1 MMTLNPLTAVSP
13 IDGRY
18 AGKTAPLR
26 EYFSEFALIRNRVRV
41 EIEYFISLTRFGLSQ
56 LEGMENAEDLRKT
69 YTCFTI
75 EDAGRIKEIEKTTN
89 HDVKA
94 VEYFI
99 KEKFREAGLE
109 KYSEFVHFGLTSQ
122 DINNT
127 ATPLSV
133 KEALHDIIYPKMDE
147 IIRELQE
154 RADEWKDIPM
164 LARTHG
170 QPASPT
176 RLGKEIEVFVA
187 RLKEKAGSGGESF
200 TAYASMWMARAGI
213 KGVRNYGSAV
223 SALRRFMKK
232 EDILFADMTV
242 AMMRG
247 FEASLSDRP
256 RARSLYTSCILR
268 MFNDARDEL
277 NNEDCGVLRVRN
289 TLAKYSAPRQA
300 AAEKRALTLDE
311 LLRLMRLP
319 RLGTLTRDGLPCRR
333 DMARDCFLLSFFL
346 MGMNSADMYAATVYD
361 GKSITYQRAKTKD
374 RRADHAA
381 IRVDIHPCL
390 NKLFKRYRGKDG
402 RVFCFAARYATAAD
416 FNRAVNLGLKEAG
429 EAAGIH
435 GLQFYAARHTMATIA
450 VNETGISKYVVNDML
465 NHVEPSLRV
474 TDLYIKRDFGPI
486 NEANFNLIAY
496 VMDKAG
502 VDTVE

>member
-1 MMTLNPLTAVSP
+1 MITFKATFKKDKLRSDKTWQVLIRVTHDKRTAYLPTTMYVS
-13 IDGRY
+13 
-18 AGKTAPLR
+18 KKEVTASFKIKDRAVLDRCDELIR
-26 EYFSEFALIRNRVRV
+26 EYRRRVAAMN
-41 EIEYFISLTRFGLSQ
+41 
-56 LEGMENAEDLRKT
+56 LELNDVPMEA
-69 YTCFTI
+69 I
-75 EDAGRIKEIEKTTN
+75 
-89 HDVKA
+89 
-94 VEYFI
+94 
-99 KEKFREAGLE
+99 
-109 KYSEFVHFGLTSQ
+109 
-122 DINNT
+122 
-127 ATPLSV
+127 
-133 KEALHDIIYPKMDE
+133 
-147 IIRELQE
+147 
-154 RADEWKDIPM
+154 
-164 LARTHG
+164 
-170 QPASPT
+170 
-176 RLGKEIEVFVA
+176 VA

-381 IRVDIHPCL
+381 IRVDVHPCL

>member
-1 MMTLNPLTAVSP
+1 MITFKATFKKDKLRSDKTWQVLIRVTHDKRTAYLPTTMYVS
-13 IDGRY
+13 
-18 AGKTAPLR
+18 KKEVTASFKIKDRAVLDRCDELIR
-26 EYFSEFALIRNRVRV
+26 EYRRRVAAMN
-41 EIEYFISLTRFGLSQ
+41 
-56 LEGMENAEDLRKT
+56 LELNDVPMEA
-69 YTCFTI
+69 I
-75 EDAGRIKEIEKTTN
+75 
-89 HDVKA
+89 
-94 VEYFI
+94 
-99 KEKFREAGLE
+99 
-109 KYSEFVHFGLTSQ
+109 
-122 DINNT
+122 
-127 ATPLSV
+127 
-133 KEALHDIIYPKMDE
+133 
-147 IIRELQE
+147 
-154 RADEWKDIPM
+154 
-164 LARTHG
+164 
-170 QPASPT
+170 
-176 RLGKEIEVFVA
+176 VA

>member
-1 MMTLNPLTAVSP
+1 MITFKATFKKDKLRSDKTWQVLIRVTHDKRTAYLPTTMYVS
-13 IDGRY
+13 
-18 AGKTAPLR
+18 KKEVTASLKIKDRAVLDRCDELIR
-26 EYFSEFALIRNRVRV
+26 EYRRRVAAMN
-41 EIEYFISLTRFGLSQ
+41 
-56 LEGMENAEDLRKT
+56 LELNDVPMEA
-69 YTCFTI
+69 I
-75 EDAGRIKEIEKTTN
+75 
-89 HDVKA
+89 
-94 VEYFI
+94 
-99 KEKFREAGLE
+99 
-109 KYSEFVHFGLTSQ
+109 
-122 DINNT
+122 
-127 ATPLSV
+127 
-133 KEALHDIIYPKMDE
+133 
-147 IIRELQE
+147 
-154 RADEWKDIPM
+154 
-164 LARTHG
+164 
-170 QPASPT
+170 
-176 RLGKEIEVFVA
+176 VA